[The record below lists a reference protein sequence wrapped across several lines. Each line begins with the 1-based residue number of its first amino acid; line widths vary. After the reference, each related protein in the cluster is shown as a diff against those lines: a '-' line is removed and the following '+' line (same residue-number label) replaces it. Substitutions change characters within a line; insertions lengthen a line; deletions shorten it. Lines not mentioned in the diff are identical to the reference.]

1 MRRGKD
7 DKEMMQQFGVRQNR
21 QSLAISVTLLLLLAL
36 TVVYKRGDL
45 FGEFSKMSIV
55 SAQIVTI
62 AAFVAFSFFNWR
74 CPACKKYLG
83 RSYGMKNCPS
93 CGVKLQK

>member
-74 CPACKKYLG
+74 CPSCKKYLG
-83 RSYGMKNCPS
+83 ADINKRGCKR
-93 CGVKLQK
+93 CGTRLR

>member
-7 DKEMMQQFGVRQNR
+7 DKETLRQFGVRQTR
-21 QSLAISVTLLLLLAL
+21 QSFAISVTLLLLVSL
-36 TVVYKRGDL
+36 TVLYKRPDL

-74 CPACKKYLG
+74 CPSCKKYLG
-83 RSYGMKNCPS
+83 ADINKRGCKR
-93 CGVKLQK
+93 CGTRLR